1 MFIVERETK
10 FLYNSKLWFFFAS
23 FRQKIPDNKQNFP
36 KFRFRYTFAVK
47 RTLRNFMYFVQFPIF
62 RDRGY
67 DVAEFIGI
75 PQKRNWNINRKTIN
89 TPKILYKI
97 SYYYN
102 LYCFDSISL
111 VCGFSIKILGERRKS
126 YFF

>member
-1 MFIVERETK
+1 MI
-10 FLYNSKLWFFFAS
+10 
-23 FRQKIPDNKQNFP
+23 FRQIFDRKSLITNK
-36 KFRFRYTFAVK
+36 TF
-47 RTLRNFMYFVQFPIF
+47 RNFGSGKHITVKEAAKVFVIFEFPIF

-75 PQKRNWNINRKTIN
+75 PQNYNFFPHFNRKTSN
-89 TPKILYKI
+89 TPQIYKI

-111 VCGFSIKILGERRKS
+111 VCGFSIKILGERR
-126 YFF
+126 FF